1 MAFVQKI
8 LHFVVYK
15 SSTTLAI
22 VLLIT
27 FSLAFGV
34 QFFQLDAS
42 SDTLLLE
49 DDDDL
54 KFYRDTNK
62 TFGGGGGGDFL
73 IVTYSPNDDLFLQET
88 LTKIEVLS
96 DELEGLEEIDSVL
109 NFLDVPLLESPR
121 QSFSEIASNP
131 ISLRK
136 KNVDL
141 SLAKKEFLSNPVYRG
156 LLVSEQLDTVALQI
170 IVKPTTQY
178 NSKIQE
184 RYRVMEDS
192 SLSEAEKE
200 LKLDSLSQE
209 IDVLKKENVASQKKL
224 VADTREIIS
233 KYKGDAEI
241 YLGGG
246 PMISTD
252 TIQFILNDIV
262 FFGFAV
268 GLLFISVLGFIF
280 RQIRWILLP
289 LISAFISAIVV
300 TGLISFAGLKVTVVS
315 ANYIALLM
323 IIAIS
328 LTMHL
333 VVRYQELL
341 SKNSELSQKEIVLMA
356 STQMFIP
363 CLYTA
368 LTTIVAFLSL
378 IISDIKPITDFGLL
392 MATSIVIAF
401 LVTFSFF
408 PAVISKLPKKEKDFV
423 EDQSS
428 GITFSIFQIFK
439 YSRIKILF
447 FSLIILGLSILGIS
461 MLSVEN
467 KFIDYFKSD
476 TEIYKGLSL
485 IDEKLGGT
493 APLDIVINAP
503 KTELIED
510 DFEDFDDPFGS
521 DDSAS
526 GYWFTSQNL
535 EKLEEIHDY
544 LESRIEIGK
553 VLSVSSGIKLAEIAN
568 GRKLN
573 DLELAFMRELLPE
586 DIKESLLNSYI
597 SDDDNQVRLQ
607 ARVKES
613 LDGLNRKNLIDEIN
627 YDLENKF
634 GLDKEQFRLTGI
646 SVIYNNLLQSLF
658 SSLIGSVGIV
668 FIAIFVMFLFLFRSI
683 SLALIGMIPNF
694 LAAGFVMGSIGFSGV
709 PLDIMTVTVAAISIG
724 IGVDNTIHYLH
735 RFKREFDLSK
745 DYEEC
750 LKNSHTTIGRAMFY
764 TSSTIVIGFLI
775 LLSSN
780 FNPSVF
786 FGIFTSLAMI
796 MAILG
801 SLLLLPTLL
810 YYLKPLK

>member
-88 LTKIEVLS
+88 LTKIEELS
-96 DELEGLEEIDSVL
+96 NELESLEEIDSVL

-156 LLVSEQLDTVALQI
+156 LLVSEQLDTIALQVL
-170 IVKPTTQY
+170 VKPTTQY

-184 RYRVMEDS
+184 RYRIIEDS
-192 SLSEAEKE
+192 SLSETEKE

-341 SKNSELSQKEIVLMA
+341 SKNSELSQKEIVLKA

-408 PAVISKLPKKEKDFV
+408 PAVISKLPKKEKDYV

-428 GITFSIFQIFK
+428 GITLSIFQIFK

-447 FSLIILGLSILGIS
+447 LSLIILGLSILGIS

-503 KTELIED
+503 KTELVED

-668 FIAIFVMFLFLFRSI
+668 FIAIFIMFLFLFRSI

>member
-156 LLVSEQLDTVALQI
+156 LLVSEQLDTVALQV

-408 PAVISKLPKKEKDFV
+408 PAVISKLPKKKKDYV

-428 GITFSIFQIFK
+428 GITLSIFQIFK
-439 YSRIKILF
+439 YSRIKIIF

-521 DDSAS
+521 DDSAN

-544 LESRIEIGK
+544 LESRTEIGK
-553 VLSVSSGIKLAEIAN
+553 VLSVSSGIKLAEIAS

>member
-88 LTKIEVLS
+88 LTKIEELS
-96 DELEGLEEIDSVL
+96 NELESLEEIDSVL

-156 LLVSEQLDTVALQI
+156 LLVSEQLDTVALQV

-184 RYRVMEDS
+184 RYRIIEDS
-192 SLSEAEKE
+192 SLSETEKE

-341 SKNSELSQKEIVLMA
+341 SKNSELSQKEIVLKA

-408 PAVISKLPKKEKDFV
+408 PAVISKLPKKEKDYV

-428 GITFSIFQIFK
+428 GITLSIFQIFK

-544 LESRIEIGK
+544 LESRKEIGK

>member
-8 LHFVVYK
+8 LHFMVYK

-88 LTKIEVLS
+88 LTKIEELS
-96 DELEGLEEIDSVL
+96 DELESLEEIDSVL

-156 LLVSEQLDTVALQI
+156 LLVSEQLDTVALQV

-184 RYRVMEDS
+184 RYRIIEDS
-192 SLSEAEKE
+192 SLSETEKE
-200 LKLDSLSQE
+200 LKLNSLSQE

-341 SKNSELSQKEIVLMA
+341 SKNSELSQKEIVLKA

-428 GITFSIFQIFK
+428 GITLSIFQIFK

-668 FIAIFVMFLFLFRSI
+668 FVAIFVMFLFLFRSI

-735 RFKREFDLSK
+735 RFKREFDLTK

>member
-156 LLVSEQLDTVALQI
+156 LLVSEQLDTVALQV

-408 PAVISKLPKKEKDFV
+408 PAVISKLPKKKKDYV

-428 GITFSIFQIFK
+428 GITLSIFQIFK
-439 YSRIKILF
+439 YSRIKIIF

-521 DDSAS
+521 DDSAN

-544 LESRIEIGK
+544 LESRTEIGK

>member
-88 LTKIEVLS
+88 LTKIEELS
-96 DELEGLEEIDSVL
+96 DELESLEEIDSVL

-156 LLVSEQLDTVALQI
+156 LLVSEQLDTVALQV

-184 RYRVMEDS
+184 RYRIIEDS
-192 SLSEAEKE
+192 SLSETEKE

-341 SKNSELSQKEIVLMA
+341 SKNSELSQKEIVLKA

-428 GITFSIFQIFK
+428 GITLSIFQIFK

-544 LESRIEIGK
+544 LESRKEIGK

>member
-8 LHFVVYK
+8 LHFVVYR
-15 SSTTLAI
+15 SSITLGL

-27 FSLAFGV
+27 FGLAFGV
-34 QFFQLDAS
+34 QYFQLDAS

-62 TFGGGGGGDFL
+62 TFGGGGDFL
-73 IVTYSPNDDLFLQET
+73 VVTYSPFDELFTQET
-88 LTKIEVLS
+88 LTKIEKLS

-109 NFLDVPLLESPR
+109 NLLDVPLLESPR
-121 QSFSEIASNP
+121 QSISEIASNP

-141 SLAKKEFLSNPVYRG
+141 SLAKKEFSSNPVYKG
-156 LLVSEQLDTVALQI
+156 LLVSEQLDTVALQAI
-170 IVKPTTQY
+170 LKPATQY
-178 NSKIQE
+178 DSKIQE
-184 RYRVMEDS
+184 RYRINEDS
-192 SLSEAEKE
+192 SLSETERQ
-200 LKLDSLSQE
+200 LQLDLLSQE
-209 IDVLKKENVASQKKL
+209 IDVLQKENVAARKKL
-224 VADTREIIS
+224 VADTRAIIS
-233 KYKGDAEI
+233 KYKNDAEI

-268 GLLFISVLGFIF
+268 GLLFITVLGFIF

-356 STQMFIP
+356 STQMFVP

-378 IISDIKPITDFGLL
+378 IVSDIKPITDFGLL

-408 PAVISKLPKKEKDFV
+408 PAVISKLPKKEKDYV

-428 GITFSIFQIFK
+428 GITLFIFQIFK
-439 YSRIKILF
+439 NSRIKIIF
-447 FSLIILGLSILGIS
+447 FSLIVFGLSVLGIS

-493 APLDIVINAP
+493 APLDLVINAP
-503 KTELIED
+503 VTEQIDD
-510 DFEDFDDPFGS
+510 DFEDFDDPFGM

-535 EKLEEIHDY
+535 DRLEEIHDY
-544 LESRIEIGK
+544 LESRTEIGK

-568 GRKLN
+568 GKKLN

-634 GLDKEQFRLTGI
+634 GLDNQQFRLTGI

-668 FIAIFVMFLFLFRSI
+668 FIAIFVMFLFLFRSV
-683 SLALIGMIPNF
+683 SLALIGMVPNF

-735 RFKREFDLSK
+735 RFKREFDISK

>member
-408 PAVISKLPKKEKDFV
+408 PAVISKLPKKKKDYV

-428 GITFSIFQIFK
+428 GITLSIFQIFK
-439 YSRIKILF
+439 YSRIKIIF

-503 KTELIED
+503 KSELIED

-521 DDSAS
+521 DDSAN

-544 LESRIEIGK
+544 LESRTEIGK

>member
-8 LHFVVYK
+8 LHFMVYK

-88 LTKIEVLS
+88 LTKIEELS
-96 DELEGLEEIDSVL
+96 DELESLEEIDSVL

-156 LLVSEQLDTVALQI
+156 LLVSEQLDTVALQV

-184 RYRVMEDS
+184 RYRIIEDS
-192 SLSEAEKE
+192 SLSETEKE
-200 LKLDSLSQE
+200 LKLNSLSQE

-341 SKNSELSQKEIVLMA
+341 SKNSELSQKEIVLKA

-428 GITFSIFQIFK
+428 GITLSIFQIFK

-735 RFKREFDLSK
+735 RFKREFDLTK

>member
-131 ISLRK
+131 ISLRR

-408 PAVISKLPKKEKDFV
+408 PAVISKLPKKKKDYV

-428 GITFSIFQIFK
+428 GITLSIFQIFK
-439 YSRIKILF
+439 YSRIKIIF

-503 KTELIED
+503 ETELIED

-521 DDSAS
+521 DDSAN

-544 LESRIEIGK
+544 LESRTEIGK
-553 VLSVSSGIKLAEIAN
+553 VLSVSSGIKLAEIAS

-634 GLDKEQFRLTGI
+634 GLNKEQFRLTGI

>member
-1 MAFVQKI
+1 M
-8 LHFVVYK
+8 
-15 SSTTLAI
+15 
-22 VLLIT
+22 
-27 FSLAFGV
+27 
-34 QFFQLDAS
+34 
-42 SDTLLLE
+42 
-49 DDDDL
+49 
-54 KFYRDTNK
+54 
-62 TFGGGGGGDFL
+62 
-73 IVTYSPNDDLFLQET
+73 FLQET
-88 LTKIEVLS
+88 LTKIEELS
-96 DELEGLEEIDSVL
+96 NELESLEEIDSVL

-156 LLVSEQLDTVALQI
+156 LLVSEQLDTVALQV

-184 RYRVMEDS
+184 RYRIIEDS
-192 SLSEAEKE
+192 SLSETEKE

-341 SKNSELSQKEIVLMA
+341 SKNSELSQKEIVLKA

-408 PAVISKLPKKEKDFV
+408 PAVISKLPKKEKDYV

-428 GITFSIFQIFK
+428 GITLSIFQIFK

-447 FSLIILGLSILGIS
+447 LSLIILGLSILGIS

-503 KTELIED
+503 KTELVED
-510 DFEDFDDPFGS
+510 DFEDFDDPFSS

-668 FIAIFVMFLFLFRSI
+668 FIAIFIMFLFLFRSI

-709 PLDIMTVTVAAISIG
+709 PLDIMT
-724 IGVDNTIHYLH
+724 
-735 RFKREFDLSK
+735 
-745 DYEEC
+745 C
-750 LKNSHTTIGRAMFY
+750 LLY
-764 TSSTIVIGFLI
+764 TS
-775 LLSSN
+775 
-780 FNPSVF
+780 
-786 FGIFTSLAMI
+786 
-796 MAILG
+796 
-801 SLLLLPTLL
+801 
-810 YYLKPLK
+810 

>member
-156 LLVSEQLDTVALQI
+156 LLVSEQLDTVALQV

-408 PAVISKLPKKEKDFV
+408 PAVISKLPKKKKDYV

-428 GITFSIFQIFK
+428 GITLSIFQIFK
-439 YSRIKILF
+439 YSRIKIIF

-503 KTELIED
+503 ETELIED

-521 DDSAS
+521 DDSAN

-544 LESRIEIGK
+544 LESRTEIGK
-553 VLSVSSGIKLAEIAN
+553 VLSVSSGIKLAEIAS

-634 GLDKEQFRLTGI
+634 GLNKEQFRLTGI

>member
-408 PAVISKLPKKEKDFV
+408 PAVISKLPKKKKDYV

-428 GITFSIFQIFK
+428 GITLSIFQIFK
-439 YSRIKILF
+439 YSRIKIIF

-521 DDSAS
+521 DDSAN

-544 LESRIEIGK
+544 LESRTEIGK
-553 VLSVSSGIKLAEIAN
+553 VLSVSSGIKLAEIAS

-634 GLDKEQFRLTGI
+634 GLNKEQFRLTGI

>member
-8 LHFVVYK
+8 LHFVVYR
-15 SSTTLAI
+15 SSITLGL

-27 FSLAFGV
+27 FGLAFGV
-34 QFFQLDAS
+34 QYFQLDAS

-62 TFGGGGGGDFL
+62 TFGGGGDFL
-73 IVTYSPNDDLFLQET
+73 VVTYSPFDELFTQET
-88 LTKIEVLS
+88 LTKIEELS

-121 QSFSEIASNP
+121 QSISEIASNP

-141 SLAKKEFLSNPVYRG
+141 SLAKKEFSSNPVYRG
-156 LLVSEQLDTVALQI
+156 LLVSEQLDTVALQAI
-170 IVKPTTQY
+170 LKPATQY
-178 NSKIQE
+178 DSKIQE
-184 RYRVMEDS
+184 RYRINEDS
-192 SLSEAEKE
+192 SLSETERQ
-200 LKLDSLSQE
+200 LQLDLLSQE
-209 IDVLKKENVASQKKL
+209 IDVLQKENVATRKKL
-224 VADTREIIS
+224 VADTRAIIS
-233 KYKGDAEI
+233 KYKNDAEI

-268 GLLFISVLGFIF
+268 GLLFITVLGFIF

-356 STQMFIP
+356 STQMFVP

-378 IISDIKPITDFGLL
+378 IVSDIKPITDFGLL

-408 PAVISKLPKKEKDFV
+408 PAVISKLPKKEKDYV

-428 GITFSIFQIFK
+428 GITLFIFQIFK
-439 YSRIKILF
+439 NSRIKIIF
-447 FSLIILGLSILGIS
+447 FSLIVFGLSVLGIS

-493 APLDIVINAP
+493 APLDLVINAP
-503 KTELIED
+503 VTEQIDD
-510 DFEDFDDPFGS
+510 DFEDFDDPFGM

-535 EKLEEIHDY
+535 DRLEQIHDY
-544 LESRIEIGK
+544 LESRTEIGK

-568 GRKLN
+568 GKKLN

-634 GLDKEQFRLTGI
+634 GLDNQQFRLTGI

-668 FIAIFVMFLFLFRSI
+668 FIAIFVMFLFLFRSV
-683 SLALIGMIPNF
+683 SLALIGMVPNF

-735 RFKREFDLSK
+735 RFKREFDISK

>member
-156 LLVSEQLDTVALQI
+156 LLVSEQLDTVALQV

-408 PAVISKLPKKEKDFV
+408 PAVISKLPKKKKDYV

-428 GITFSIFQIFK
+428 GITLSIFQIFK
-439 YSRIKILF
+439 YSRIKIIF

-503 KTELIED
+503 ETELIED

-521 DDSAS
+521 DDSAN

-544 LESRIEIGK
+544 LESRTEIGK
-553 VLSVSSGIKLAEIAN
+553 VLSVSSGIKLAEIAS

>member
-88 LTKIEVLS
+88 LTKIEELS
-96 DELEGLEEIDSVL
+96 DELESLEEIDSVL

-156 LLVSEQLDTVALQI
+156 LLVSEQLDTVALQV

-184 RYRVMEDS
+184 RYRIIEDS
-192 SLSEAEKE
+192 SLSETEKE
-200 LKLDSLSQE
+200 LKLNSLSQE

-341 SKNSELSQKEIVLMA
+341 SKNSELSQKEIVLKA

-428 GITFSIFQIFK
+428 GITLSIFQIFK

-735 RFKREFDLSK
+735 RFKREF
-745 DYEEC
+745 
-750 LKNSHTTIGRAMFY
+750 
-764 TSSTIVIGFLI
+764 
-775 LLSSN
+775 
-780 FNPSVF
+780 
-786 FGIFTSLAMI
+786 
-796 MAILG
+796 
-801 SLLLLPTLL
+801 
-810 YYLKPLK
+810 